1 MTAQVLRPLKTFVQA
16 PLMLVPQ
23 QRKLRLVAPAPPPP
37 QKIRLLA
44 FWLLREGVIS
54 AEHMIAALSAQSQ
67 RQGRLVDILLAQGR
81 VSETRLFAG
90 LAEFWGLRLVDP
102 TTALPDPRLIDR
114 FTAQR
119 CVATGVLPF
128 AQAGGT
134 TVILAADPDD
144 FARQSPALTAVFGP
158 VVMALAAPGKIKA
171 SLLQLRGATLAK
183 RAESRVAT
191 AESCRDWRL
200 AAFGPRMALAV
211 AAICALIWLSPR
223 GVVMALSLWAIAT
236 LLLSTGLKI
245 AAGVAALL
253 PERPEP
259 AATDL
264 TILPVVSI
272 IVALYKEGDI
282 AGRLVKRL
290 ERLDYPRG
298 LLDVVLAVEADDTVT
313 FKALA
318 RADLPN
324 WMRVVT
330 VPDGELR
337 TKPRALN
344 VALDHCRG
352 SIVGVY
358 DAEDA
363 PDPDQIRKVAA
374 RFHARGPEVACL
386 QGILDFY
393 NPQTNWL
400 SRCFTIE
407 YAAWF
412 RLMLPGLQRLGL
424 AIPLGGT
431 TLFFRRNVL
440 EDLGGWDAH
449 NVTEDADLGIRLAR
463 HGYRTELINTTTG
476 EEANCRPLPWVKQRS
491 RWLKGYMVT
500 YGVHMRDPLLLW
512 RQLGAWKFAGFQ
524 ILFLCTLSQAV
535 LVPVLWSFW
544 ALPLGL
550 SHPVGDLL
558 PSSLIWGTFWLFLTT
573 EGVTIAYGMLA
584 LRRTSHR
591 LSLLW
596 VPTLHVY
603 YPLAALASYKALWE
617 LIRKPFYW
625 DKTSHGV
632 FDH

>member
-1 MTAQVLRPLKTFVQA
+1 MTAHLLRPFESFSKA
-16 PLMLVPQ
+16 PLVLVPQ
-23 QRKLRLVAPAPPPP
+23 QRKLRLVEPVAKRAKTMPLAS
-37 QKIRLLA
+37 RLV
-44 FWLLREGVIS
+44 RDGVIS
-54 AEHMIAALSAQSQ
+54 AETMVAALAAQSK
-67 RQGRLVDILLAQGR
+67 RQGRLVESLLAQDQ
-81 VSETRLFAG
+81 VSENKLFAA
-90 LAEFWGLRLVDP
+90 LAGYWGLRLVDP
-102 TTALPDPRLIDR
+102 TQTLPDPRLIDR

-119 CVATGVLPF
+119 CMATGVLPF
-128 AQAGGT
+128 AHAGGT
-134 TVILAADPDD
+134 TVVLASDPQD
-144 FARQSPALTAVFGP
+144 FIRQTPALTAVFGS
-158 VVMALAAPGKIKA
+158 VVMAVASPSQVKA
-171 SLLQLRGATLAK
+171 VLLQLRGASLAM
-183 RAESRVAT
+183 RAENRVAQS
-191 AESCRDWRL
+191 ESCRDWHL
-200 AAFGPRMALAV
+200 ADFGPRMVLAM
-211 AAICALIWLSPR
+211 ALIATLILVWPR
-223 GVVMALSLWAIAT
+223 AVLLVLSLWAIVT
-236 LLLSTGLKI
+236 LLLSTGLKVCAAI
-245 AAGVAALL
+245 AALRPAA
-253 PERPEP
+253 PEP
-259 AATDL
+259 AADPVTN
-264 TILPVVSI
+264 LPIVSI
-272 IVALYKEGDI
+272 IVALYHEGDI

-290 ERLDYPRG
+290 EKLDYPRS
-298 LLDVVLAVEADDTVT
+298 LLDVVLAVEADDAVT

-318 RADLPN
+318 RADLPI

-330 VPDGELR
+330 VPDGQLR

-344 VALDHCRG
+344 LALDHCRG

-363 PDPDQIRKVAA
+363 PASDQIRKVAA
-374 RFHARGPEVACL
+374 RFHARGPQVACL

-393 NPQTNWL
+393 NPHSNWL

-407 YAAWF
+407 YASWF

-431 TLFFRRNVL
+431 TLFFRRKAL

-463 HGYRTELINTTTG
+463 HGYRTELIETTTG
-476 EEANCRPLPWVKQRS
+476 EEANCRPLAWVKQRS

-500 YGVHMRDPLLLW
+500 YGVHMRDPILLW
-512 RQLGAWKFAGFQ
+512 RQLGPRKFFGFQ
-524 ILFLCTLSQAV
+524 VLFLCTLSQAV

-544 ALPLGL
+544 ALPFGL

-558 PSSLIWGTFWLFLTT
+558 PPGLIYGTFWLFLAT
-573 EGVTIAYGMLA
+573 EAVTIACGIIA

-591 LSLLW
+591 LSILW

-617 LIRKPFYW
+617 LVRKPFYW